1 MTKQDRAQEFERTW
15 DKEEEQTILQEPI
28 DNEVEAGTRAGASGQ
43 WGDPTDPPVVEISF
57 EELMEMQEE
66 LEGDDTLGDIIDT
79 AHTDGSTEN
88 VQMAMEQGLIYT
100 PPLDPPVIASDDLQG
115 AEIAAGFAAS
125 IEDDM
130 ADEKLAA
137 RLGNDDFDIETAI
150 RRALRHNAETTHL
163 DDVRTYV
170 RNGVAYLRGTVFDDD
185 ELSLVEEFVR
195 DLDLVD
201 ELHNE
206 LEVEA

>member
-1 MTKQDRAQEFERTW
+1 MAKHNRTQEFGRNRDKEAEQSVAQEA
-15 DKEEEQTILQEPI
+15 I
-28 DNEVEAGTRAGASGQ
+28 DDGMDASTRAGTSGQ

-57 EELMEMQEE
+57 EEIMELQEE

-88 VQMAMEQGLIYT
+88 VQVAMDQGLVYT
-100 PPLDPPVIASDDLQG
+100 PPLDPPVIPSDDLQG
-115 AEIAAGFAAS
+115 VEIAAGFASS

-130 ADEKLAA
+130 RADELTA
-137 RLGNDDFDIETAI
+137 RIGDDDFDLETEI
-150 RRALRHNAETTHL
+150 RRALRYNAETTHL
-163 DDVRTYV
+163 DDVRIYV
-170 RNGVAYLRGTVFDDD
+170 RDGVAYLRGTVFDDD

-201 ELHNE
+201 EVHNE
-206 LEVEA
+206 LEVEE

>member
-1 MTKQDRAQEFERTW
+1 
-15 DKEEEQTILQEPI
+15 
-28 DNEVEAGTRAGASGQ
+28 
-43 WGDPTDPPVVEISF
+43 
-57 EELMEMQEE
+57 MQEE
-66 LEGDDTLGDIIDT
+66 FEGDDTLGDLIDT

-88 VQMAMEQGLIYT
+88 VQMAMDQGLVYT
-100 PPLDPPVIASDDLQG
+100 PPFDPPVIPSDDLQG
-115 AEIAAGFAAS
+115 AEIAAGFASS

-130 ADEKLAA
+130 TDGALAA
-137 RLGNDDFDIETAI
+137 QIEGDDFATETEI

-163 DDVRTYV
+163 DDVRIYV
-170 RNGVAYLRGTVFDDD
+170 RDSVAYLRGTVFEDD
-185 ELSLVEEFVR
+185 EIGLVEEFVR